1 MTHTPP
7 TDELEPIPADQARE
21 ILQNAIRERL
31 GRNWDDEETG
41 WALVTGHDYMARL
54 TRGNQNIDFY
64 VDLMGNVT
72 IEEKEINPAQAQG
85 RLMAWLFLLGS
96 IIIAVLV
103 AHFTGAI

>member
-1 MTHTPP
+1 MTNIPS
-7 TDELEPIPADQARE
+7 TDEIDPIPAAQARE
-21 ILQNAIRERL
+21 ILHKAIRERL

-54 TRGNQNIDFY
+54 TRGSQNIDFY
-64 VDLMGNVT
+64 VDLVGNVR
-72 IEEKEINPAQAQG
+72 IEEKEIDPAQAQG